1 MGKIRDY
8 SCKCGYQKRIFVG
21 AGLNGCNRN
30 AILQIFPEEAVG
42 FETEKQAGRVSG
54 YLLSNTMVACPACK
68 KIESVSCFSYQ
79 TGAGEKIFYKKE
91 CSECGKT
98 VQRIKDEE
106 CVLCP
111 ECGQQMTYTEI
122 GNWD

>member
-8 SCKCGYQKRIFVG
+8 SCKCGYQKRIFAG

-30 AILQIFPEEAVG
+30 AIGQIFPEAVD
-42 FETEKQAGRVSG
+42 FELKRQNGEVLTYQLA
-54 YLLSNTMVACPACK
+54 NTIVICESCK

-79 TGAGEKIFYKKE
+79 TNAGEMFFYKNE

-98 VQRIKDEE
+98 VQQIKNEE
-106 CVLCP
+106 AVPCP
-111 ECGQQMTYTEI
+111 KCGQQMTYTEN